1 MALFDRTL
9 RLLMGLSLPPRCP
22 VCGVVV
28 GDDHQFCSGCWSAM
42 TFLGPPGCA
51 ACNRPFAYDRGPGAR
66 CAACIAD
73 PPRHAGICAAVAY
86 DDVSRG
92 LALRLKYGRRTGLGE
107 TMARHIV
114 RTMPAGVDLLVPVP
128 LHRWRLWSRGF
139 NQALVMAL
147 AIARRTGVPVDRH
160 ALVRTRATPSLKG
173 LGRKARARAV
183 AGVFA
188 VAPEHGMA
196 VRGKAVGLVDDVY
209 SSGAT
214 TDAAT
219 RVLLAAGARS
229 VTILCWAR
237 VLDAAADD

>member
-1 MALFDRTL
+1 MF
-9 RLLMGLSLPPRCP
+9 LSPP
-22 VCGVVV
+22 
-28 GDDHQFCSGCWSAM
+28 W
-42 TFLGPPGCA
+42 CA
-51 ACNRPFAYDRGPGAR
+51 GCNRPFAYDRGADAR

-73 PPRHAGICAAVAY
+73 PPRHAGIRAAVAY

-107 TMARHIV
+107 TMARQIV
-114 RTMPAGVDLLVPVP
+114 RIMPADIDLLVPIP

-147 AIARRTGVPVDRH
+147 AIGLRTHVAVERSV
-160 ALVRTRATPSLKG
+160 LVRTRATPSLKG

-188 VAPEHGMA
+188 VSPDRRAA
-196 VRGKAVGLVDDVY
+196 VRGKAIGLVDDVY

-219 RVLLAAGARS
+219 RALLKAGARS

-237 VLDAAADD
+237 VLDDPGDD